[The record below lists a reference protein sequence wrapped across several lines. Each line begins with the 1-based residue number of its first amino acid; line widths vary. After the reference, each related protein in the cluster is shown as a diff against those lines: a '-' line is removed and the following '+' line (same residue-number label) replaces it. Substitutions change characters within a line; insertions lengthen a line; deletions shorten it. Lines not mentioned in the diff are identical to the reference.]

1 MVLHAEEDEID
12 SKSAEDKVLSLLKAA
27 LEEEDNKGQ
36 EPKSAEVRRRDI
48 YILGLVCYSRFRSG
62 RLWKELLSALLYL
75 SSLLIPS
82 TQKHKISFVFFN
94 RMMQ

>member
-36 EPKSAEVRRRDI
+36 EPKSVEVRRDV
-48 YILGLVCYSRFRSG
+48 YILGLVCYSRFRSV
-62 RLWKELLSALLYL
+62 RLWKELLLALLYL

-82 TQKHKISFVFFN
+82 HKNTKFLLSFLIG
-94 RMMQ
+94 